1 MGQDRNDKETQI
13 GHSFNVY
20 FKMGI
25 VNDKMKYFDE
35 GDKTK
40 GYNVRSG
47 RKVKKTGLLEEVT
60 SKRGRVWVKK
70 N

>member
-1 MGQDRNDKETQI
+1 
-13 GHSFNVY
+13 
-20 FKMGI
+20 MGI

-70 N
+70 TK